1 MSKIGPG
8 ISVTHVDIVFAWIA
22 SAVIL
27 DQVMAIIWEVANVA
41 SVNQDGYICSM
52 EFDRKL

>member
-8 ISVTHVDIVFAWIA
+8 IYVTHVDIVFAWIA